1 MVSAV
6 PPSLTAATGA
16 ALLGADA
23 RLISQEYRRV
33 LSPPGSTTPAAPLRL
48 GFRELLYFH
57 VVHSLTA
64 EGLQLSPS
72 QKREMFR
79 VLTEKPQRLAMDS
92 PGRQAVQGEWSRG
105 RGELC
110 KTGAVTL
117 SLDLSS
123 VSREL
128 RYRYR
133 LYRRPHALVESNP
146 EIASGQPV
154 FRGTRIP
161 VAVVV
166 EQLRSGVSRT
176 ELETDFPQLNRQ
188 ALDYAQIQA
197 RLPKPPGRPRQPL
210 ALQRG

>member
-1 MVSAV
+1 M
-6 PPSLTAATGA
+6 PPPLTAATGA

-23 RLISQEYRRV
+23 RLISQEFRRV
-33 LSPPGSTTPAAPLRL
+33 LSAPGSTASAAPLRL
-48 GFRELLYFH
+48 GFRELLYFQ
-57 VVHSLTA
+57 VVNSLTA
-64 EGLQLSPS
+64 EGLQLSPG

-79 VLTEKPQRLAMDS
+79 VLTEKP
-92 PGRQAVQGEWSRG
+92 GRHVAQGEWSRD
-105 RGELC
+105 RGELR
-110 KTGAVTL
+110 KMGAVPL
-117 SLDLSS
+117 SFDLSS

-133 LYRRPHALVESNP
+133 LYRRPHVLVESNP
-146 EIASGQPV
+146 AIVSGQPV

-166 EQLRSGVSRT
+166 EQLRSGVSRSD
-176 ELETDFPQLNRQ
+176 LESDFPQLNSQ

-210 ALQRG
+210 TLQRRSGPNR

>member
-1 MVSAV
+1 MVSV
-6 PPSLTAATGA
+6 MPSALTAATGA

-33 LSPPGSTTPAAPLRL
+33 LSTPGSTALAAPLRL
-48 GFRELLYFH
+48 GFRELLYFQ
-57 VVHSLTA
+57 VVNSLTA
-64 EGLQLSPS
+64 EGLQLSPD
-72 QKREMFR
+72 QKREVFR
-79 VLTEKPQRLAMDS
+79 VLTEKP
-92 PGRQAVQGEWSRG
+92 GRHVAQGEWSRG
-105 RGELC
+105 RGELR
-110 KTGAVTL
+110 KTGAVPL
-117 SLDLSS
+117 SFDLSS

-146 EIASGQPV
+146 AIASGQPV

-166 EQLRSGVSRT
+166 EQLRSGVSRS
-176 ELETDFPQLNRQ
+176 ELESDFPQLNSQ

-210 ALQRG
+210 TLQRR

>member
-1 MVSAV
+1 MVSV
-6 PPSLTAATGA
+6 MPPALTAATGA

-33 LSPPGSTTPAAPLRL
+33 LSTPGSTAPAAPLRL
-48 GFRELLYFH
+48 GFRELLYFQ
-57 VVHSLTA
+57 VVNSLTA

-79 VLTEKPQRLAMDS
+79 VLTKK
-92 PGRQAVQGEWSRG
+92 PGRHVAQGEWSRG
-105 RGELC
+105 RGELR
-110 KTGAVTL
+110 KTGAVPL
-117 SLDLSS
+117 SFDLSS

-133 LYRRPHALVESNP
+133 LYRRPHALVESNSA
-146 EIASGQPV
+146 IASGQPV

-166 EQLRSGVSRT
+166 EQLRSGVSRS
-176 ELETDFPQLNRQ
+176 ELESDFPQLNSQ

-210 ALQRG
+210 TLQRR